1 MYSRAAPDRFPP
13 RGYFDSH
20 CDDGHHAT
28 SAGHCDAP
36 PQCDP
41 GSKMDCSEMLD
52 LDWTSVRQ
60 KVGVCSPS
68 KAAALLTKGCD
79 DQTPGMVA

>member
-1 MYSRAAPDRFPP
+1 MFPRSRRAADTSIHTAMM
-13 RGYFDSH
+13 GTTQLLQ
-20 CDDGHHAT
+20 AT
-28 SAGHCDAP
+28 AP